1 MRPTREET
9 LIETAYLWANR
20 GTCSRLQVGAV
31 IHRDGRILVQG
42 YNGTP
47 SGMPHCIH
55 DEWVCDS
62 KDPQPMSKG
71 MIKALENMNSTLDG
85 PTEVSDGDRIYWD
98 GKVLTFKSRGAPAS
112 EAPGCTQA
120 VHAEQ
125 NAITFAARYG
135 VALEDAELVV
145 THQPCGSCAMS
156 IINAGLK
163 KVTYVEKYRL
173 PDGVDLLHAAGIEVV
188 RFVAE
193 PLPKMIG

>member
-55 DEWVCDS
+55 DEWVCNS
-62 KDPQPMSKG
+62 KDPQPMSKR
-71 MIKALENMNSTLDG
+71 MQEALRDMSKTAEGGLD
-85 PTEVSDGDRIYWD
+85 VSDGDAIYWD
-98 GKVLTFKSRGAPAS
+98 GKTITFKSGPGA

-145 THQPCGSCAMS
+145 THQPCGPCAMS
-156 IINAGLK
+156 IINAGLS

-193 PLPKMIG
+193 PLPGMIG